1 MTHTPTGDAETIEG
15 LRRELADERLRST
28 VFERQY
34 RQACSDHA
42 SVMAEL
48 DNLRTCLIAIRRRTI
63 FGPSITTSDLLDL
76 TSDVAGLA
84 AEKPQCVHAP
94 TYDAGL
100 CCGHPDD
107 CTFVSP
113 PKPASRLCDCE
124 RGHNGIGIV
133 GRECDCGP
141 AAEFATLRES
151 LAKAEEARST
161 WHRLAIDMSTER
173 DDALARAAALQSKV
187 EKLAG
192 ALEEMKPHVDKI
204 ERRIRINDEM
214 GRVVIGQTESA
225 AALAA
230 IFAEALASLKET
242 PQ

>member
-1 MTHTPTGDAETIEG
+1 MTKDTIAG
-15 LRRELADERLRST
+15 LRAWMHEPDYIEDGFSLESVVAWINRRPIGAFEQMASEL
-28 VFERQY
+28 
-34 RQACSDHA
+34 
-42 SVMAEL
+42 
-48 DNLRTCLIAIRRRTI
+48 
-63 FGPSITTSDLLDL
+63 
-76 TSDVAGLA
+76 
-84 AEKPQCVHAP
+84 
-94 TYDAGL
+94 
-100 CCGHPDD
+100 
-107 CTFVSP
+107 
-113 PKPASRLCDCE
+113 
-124 RGHNGIGIV
+124 
-133 GRECDCGP
+133 
-141 AAEFATLRES
+141 ATLRES

-204 ERRIRINDEM
+204 ERCIRINDEM